1 MGRTVTTHA
10 HEALLQQARD
20 RQQTTA
26 FKTLYRLRC
35 AVERKIGELVYHG
48 LRNTRYLGKRKRQLQ
63 RLYTGAAVNLKR
75 LFTLAEEHQVDIRAA
90 FVALGPPVVEQM
102 PA

>member
-10 HEALLQQARD
+10 HEALL
-20 RQQTTA
+20 QTTA

-35 AVERKIGELVYHG
+35 AVERKIGELVHHG
-48 LRNTRYLGKRKRQLQ
+48 LRNTRYLGQRKRQFQWLS
-63 RLYTGAAVNLKR
+63 TGAAVNLKR
-75 LFTLAEEHQVDIRAA
+75 LFTLAQERQVDIRAA
-90 FVALGPPVVEQM
+90 FVALGPPVGKQM

>member
-1 MGRTVTTHA
+1 VTTHA
-10 HEALLQQARD
+10 HEALLQQARA
-20 RQQTTA
+20 RQQTAT
-26 FKTLYRLRC
+26 FETLYRLRC

-48 LRNTRYLGKRKRQLQ
+48 LRNTRYLGKRKRQFQ

-75 LFTLAEEHQVDIRAA
+75 LFTLAQDRQVDIHAA
-90 FVALGPPVVEQM
+90 FVALGPPTTAQM